1 MALTF
6 ERKLPIIL
14 FFVFIVLAT
23 IGFVFH
29 QNTVSLQEALNWE
42 QHTQKKTL
50 QLDSTLTATIDAESH
65 MRGFLYTGN
74 TSYLELYEREKRSIA
89 TQIATLRELSTAHP
103 SQTPEI
109 QRLQSLVSEFLLVTD
124 AKIGRRKQF
133 GAEQAVEEM
142 RIQDTKGVMDRIR
155 GSVEKLKGDEL
166 ATAQTR
172 RQNLDNNLYWTI
184 WILIVTSVA
193 GVISLASAN
202 LMVWS
207 EGRKRS
213 AAELALTEANKG
225 LEQKIDRRT
234 AELKV
239 ANEGLTRS
247 AEEREVLL
255 AKEQKARLEA
265 EIANRLRDEFMA
277 TVSHELRTPLNSI
290 LGWARLIKTGSLDE
304 DRAKKAISTIIKNS
318 ETQNRLIEDLLDVA
332 RIISGK
338 VQLES
343 EPLKIVYIVSHSVES
358 VQPTAALKAIDI
370 EFVQNRDTDNAIVD
384 GDRDRLI
391 QVFTNLLTNAVK
403 FSSNA
408 STIRVSMIHGED
420 SVIIDVQ
427 DEGIGI
433 TPTFLPLVFER
444 FRQDVGS
451 GPEAGGL
458 GLGLAIVR
466 NLVEMH
472 DGSVAVSSEGQNMG
486 AKFTVTLP
494 LSARRQIRMTEESFE
509 RLQTNL

>member
-23 IGFVFH
+23 IGFVFY
-29 QNTVSLQEALNWE
+29 QNTVSLQQALDWE
-42 QHTQKKTL
+42 KLTQQITL

-65 MRGFLYTGN
+65 MRGFLLTGN
-74 TSYLELYEREKRSIA
+74 TSYLENYEREKRTIA
-89 TQIATLRELSTAHP
+89 QQMSALQKSNGIHQ
-103 SQTPEI
+103 SQAAEI
-109 QRLQSLVSEFLLVTD
+109 ERLKSLVDEFIFVTGS
-124 AKIGRRKQF
+124 KIDRRKQF
-133 GAEQAVEEM
+133 GAEQTIEEM
-142 RIQDTKGVMDRIR
+142 RIHDTKGVMDRIR
-155 GSVEKLKGDEL
+155 GSVEHLKRNEQ
-166 ATAQTR
+166 AIAQTR
-172 RQNLDNNLYWTI
+172 RQNLDNNLYWTV

-213 AAELALTEANKG
+213 AAELALTEANKN
-225 LEQKIDRRT
+225 LEAKVDRRT
-234 AELKV
+234 EQLRI
-239 ANEGLTRS
+239 ANESLTQV

-255 AKEQKARLEA
+255 VKEQKARLEA

-304 DRAKKAISTIIKNS
+304 ERARKAISTIIKNS
-318 ETQNRLIEDLLDVA
+318 ETQNRLIEDLMDVA

-338 VQLES
+338 VMLES
-343 EPLKIVYIVSHSVES
+343 EPLLIADIVGHSVES
-358 VQPTAALKAIDI
+358 VRPTAGLKGIDI
-370 EFVQNRDTDNAIVD
+370 ELEQSEESITAIVS

-391 QVFTNLLTNAVK
+391 QIFTNLLTNAVK
-403 FSSNA
+403 FSPNA
-408 STIRVSMIHGED
+408 STVKVNIKESDGE
-420 SVIIDVQ
+420 VMVEVT

-433 TPTFLPLVFER
+433 TPNFLPMVFER
-444 FRQDVGS
+444 FRQDVSS
-451 GPEAGGL
+451 GNDASGL

-472 DGSVAVSSEGQNMG
+472 NGSVAVFSEGENKG
-486 AKFTVTLP
+486 AKFVVTLP
-494 LSARRQIRMTEESFE
+494 MSERRPIRRDEGSLARLHRG
-509 RLQTNL
+509 L